1 MSKKPV
7 LYYTP
12 RSPPCRAVL
21 LTAAALGVELELR
34 AMNLKDGDHL
44 TPEFLKLN
52 PLHTIPVLDDDGVV
66 ITDSHVICSYLADK
80 YAVDES
86 MYPKD
91 KLKRMEVDARLYFE
105 CGHLFPRVRIMVEPI
120 IYFGHHDI
128 EPEKVSYMQKAYDGL
143 EKALA
148 NSKYLCGDNLTI
160 ADLCCISSVSTGM
173 LFAPIE
179 EDKFPKLK
187 AWVERLSELPYYKK
201 NNQEGAEILY
211 TFVKAKMEENKKA
224 KEESS

>member
-1 MSKKPV
+1 MGLNWNSFI
-7 LYYTP
+7 LF
-12 RSPPCRAVL
+12 SSI
-21 LTAAALGVELELR
+21 R

-86 MYPKD
+86 LYPKD
-91 KLKRMEVDARLYFE
+91 KVKRMQVDARLYFD

-120 IYFGHHDI
+120 IYFGEHEITDQKI
-128 EPEKVSYMQKAYDGL
+128 SYMQKAYDGL
-143 EKALA
+143 EKALTS
-148 NSKYLCGDNLTI
+148 SKYLCGDQLTI
-160 ADLCCISSVSTGM
+160 ADLCCVASVSTGM

-179 EDKFPKLK
+179 EDKFPNVK
-187 AWVERLSELPYYKK
+187 AWVERMSELPYYQK
-201 NNQEGAEILY
+201 NNQDGADILCN
-211 TFVKAKMEENKKA
+211 FVKAKMEENKKA
-224 KEESS
+224 KESA

>member
-1 MSKKPV
+1 MGLNWNSFI
-7 LYYTP
+7 
-12 RSPPCRAVL
+12 L
-21 LTAAALGVELELR
+21 LSSIR

-86 MYPKD
+86 LYPKD
-91 KLKRMEVDARLYFE
+91 KVKRMQVDARLYFD

-120 IYFGHHDI
+120 IYFGEHEITDQKI
-128 EPEKVSYMQKAYDGL
+128 SYMQKAYDGL
-143 EKALA
+143 EKALTS
-148 NSKYLCGDNLTI
+148 SKYLCGDQLTI
-160 ADLCCISSVSTGM
+160 ADLCCVASVSTGM

-179 EDKFPKLK
+179 EDKFPNVK
-187 AWVERLSELPYYKK
+187 AWVERMSELPYYQK
-201 NNQEGAEILY
+201 NNQDGADILCN
-211 TFVKAKMEENKKA
+211 FVKAKMEENKKA
-224 KEESS
+224 KESA

>member
-1 MSKKPV
+1 MGLNWNSFI
-7 LYYTP
+7 LF
-12 RSPPCRAVL
+12 SSI
-21 LTAAALGVELELR
+21 R

-86 MYPKD
+86 LYPKD
-91 KLKRMEVDARLYFE
+91 KVKRMQVDARLYFD

-120 IYFGHHDI
+120 IYFGEHEI
-128 EPEKVSYMQKAYDGL
+128 TEQKISYMQKAYDGL
-143 EKALA
+143 EKALTS
-148 NSKYLCGDNLTI
+148 SKYLCGDQLTI
-160 ADLCCISSVSTGM
+160 ADLCCVASVSTGI

-179 EDKFPKLK
+179 EDKFPNVK
-187 AWVERLSELPYYKK
+187 AWVERMSELPYYQK
-201 NNQEGAEILY
+201 NNQDGADILCN
-211 TFVKAKMEENKKA
+211 FVKAKMEENKKSQR
-224 KEESS
+224 KCINY